1 MSPII
6 TKDKTR
12 KIGAM
17 EDMFKT
23 SGIFSKRPVKHQ
35 KKKSKFWGPNELMAL
50 MGSVSGL
57 KDEKHH

>member
-1 MSPII
+1 
-6 TKDKTR
+6 
-12 KIGAM
+12 M